1 MCGGNSLDLPRER
14 ARESAVL
21 PRTWLGRVG
30 AALALAVVAGG
41 LYVAGRL
48 NDDQPVAF
56 DDVEAHFKYG
66 STGGERGWKSQF
78 GFGIPYW
85 MWVALPELFPEYLPD
100 RAPGRGYSSLGLL
113 YEPGRDPRFDLP
125 IGLSMRR
132 VQGIDRVYFTCSVC
146 HAGSVRTAPEAPHAI
161 VLGMPANTVNFG
173 GLAQFLKRSAAD
185 ERFQASAVLSQID
198 AMAALRRRA
207 YAGNAAYRP
216 AEFGWVDTQLFRQVG
231 VAMMRGTLNELMG
244 KLSFVDFTTWGP
256 GRVDTFG
263 PPKALLGFRMETAP
277 AREKIG
283 VSDFPS
289 VWNQRARKGM
299 SLHWDGNNCS
309 VDERNLSAAYG
320 TGATPASLDR
330 PSLFRIADYLW
341 DTAAPPG
348 FPADR
353 IDLALVPEGARVYRE
368 YCRTCH
374 GEGASPFRAAGDGST
389 VGQVTP
395 IAEIGTDPARLDSY
409 TRELAVSQNTL
420 YAGFPADEEA
430 CRAYAES
437 ACRPD
442 QDEAEFLALR
452 DRCYPSRFTHFR
464 KTSGYAN
471 QPLDGL
477 WLRAPYLHNGSVPS
491 LRALLEPSA
500 MRPAQFHIGYDV
512 YDFGNVGFVSAGPGA
527 EREGWLLD
535 TRKPGNGNRGH
546 EGPAFGTQLPPHVK
560 NALLEYLK
568 TF

>member
-1 MCGGNSLDLPRER
+1 M
-14 ARESAVL
+14 L
-21 PRTWLGRVG
+21 PRTWLGRTS
-30 AALALAVVAGG
+30 AALVVAVLAGG
-41 LYVAGRL
+41 IYVAARL
-48 NDDQPVAF
+48 ADDQPVAF

-100 RAPGRGYSSLGLL
+100 GKAGRGYAALGLL

-132 VQGIDRVYFTCSVC
+132 VQGIDRVYFTCAVC
-146 HAGSVRTAPEAPHAI
+146 HAGSVRTAPDAPPMI
-161 VLGMPANTVNFG
+161 VPGMPANTVNFG
-173 GLAQFLKRSAAD
+173 GLAQFLKRAAAD
-185 ERFQASAVLSQID
+185 ERFEASHVLPAID
-198 AMAALRRRA
+198 AVAALRRREYTGTA
-207 YAGNAAYRP
+207 VYRP
-216 AEFGWVDTQLFRQVG
+216 AEFGRIDTLLFRQVG
-231 VAMMRGTLNELMG
+231 VAMMRATLGELMG

-263 PPKALLGFRMETAP
+263 PPKALLGFRMDTAP
-277 AREKIG
+277 AHEKVG

-320 TGATPASLDR
+320 TGATPATLDR
-330 PSLFRIADYLW
+330 PSLFRIANYLW
-341 DTAAPPG
+341 DTAVPPPFPPG
-348 FPADR
+348 R
-353 IDLALVPEGARVYRE
+353 IDQALVPAGARVYRE
-368 YCRTCH
+368 YCWTCH
-374 GEGASPFRAAGDGST
+374 GEGASPFRAVGDGSR

-395 IAEIGTDPARLDSY
+395 IADIGTDPARLDSY
-409 TRELAVSQNTL
+409 TRELAMSQNTL
-420 YAGFPADEEA
+420 YAGFPADEDG
-430 CRAYAES
+430 CRAYVES

-442 QDEAEFLALR
+442 QDEAEYLALR
-452 DRCYPSRFTHFR
+452 DRCYPSRFAHFR
-464 KTSGYAN
+464 KTGGYAN

-491 LRALLEPSA
+491 LRALLEPSYL
-500 MRPAQFHIGYDV
+500 RPAQFQIGYDV
-512 YDFGNVGFVSAGPGA
+512 YDFEHVGFVSAGPGA
-527 EREGWLLD
+527 EREGWTLD
-535 TRKPGNGNRGH
+535 TRRPGNGNAGH
-546 EGPAFGTQLPPHVK
+546 EGAAFGTLLADHLK
-560 NALLEYLK
+560 DALVEYLK